1 MKKSLLVSVF
11 AALAMMVSVNSFA
24 QEKATKEDYKEIAK
38 QEKVLNKDLQK
49 KAIKEARKEAKKLTK
64 EGFKTPV
71 GKLPLDKQIEN
82 AWQKQA
88 EMTPDGTPFWY
99 VGASKSVISAT
110 LGRVVPLVEVYRTLD
125 NKNVEVMVTLGY
137 SMEAA
142 NKAAISAVRAEL
154 AKKSEDLAKE
164 LDKLGY

>member
-99 VGASKSVISAT
+99 VASSRAIGGKWQTMIWDRRKLPVF
-110 LGRVVPLVEVYRTLD
+110 RVWAVP
-125 NKNVEVMVTLGY
+125 
-137 SMEAA
+137 
-142 NKAAISAVRAEL
+142 
-154 AKKSEDLAKE
+154 AKV
-164 LDKLGY
+164 